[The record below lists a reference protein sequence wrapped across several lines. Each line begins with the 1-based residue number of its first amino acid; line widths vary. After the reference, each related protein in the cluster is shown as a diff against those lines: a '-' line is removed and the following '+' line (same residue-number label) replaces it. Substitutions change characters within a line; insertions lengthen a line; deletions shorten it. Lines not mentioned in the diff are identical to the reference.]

1 MVLVGDASAREE
13 RAATNQTLF
22 REINERVKELHEGF
36 RLDLPL
42 GEWICECADD
52 TCIDKVA
59 MSANEYEAV
68 RNNGAR
74 FFVAPSDEHV
84 WPDVERVT
92 VRTAKYWVVE
102 KVGNSGAMAREADP
116 RTAGVR
122 ARLETER
129 AMTTTATWHSPR
141 AEIHHNNDQCATS
154 RRIKPRDR
162 RLGSGERPLCPNC
175 KRLAS

>member
-1 MVLVGDASAREE
+1 MVLIGDASVREE

-22 REINERVKELHEGF
+22 RDINERVKELNEGF
-36 RLDLPL
+36 SLLTPL

-59 MSANEYEAV
+59 MSANEYESI
-68 RNNGAR
+68 RKNGAR

-84 WPDVERVT
+84 WADVERVT

-102 KVGNSGAMAREADP
+102 KFGQSGAMAREANP
-116 RTAGVR
+116 RTPGVG
-122 ARLETER
+122 ARLGAER
-129 AMTTTATWHSPR
+129 ATATMATWHSSR
-141 AEIHHNNDQCATS
+141 AEVHHDNAQCATS

-162 RLGSGERPLCPNC
+162 RRGNGEKPLCPNC
-175 KRLAS
+175 KHLAA